1 MVGCFS
7 KLLLLADNER
17 FRLFAP
23 VVLFSVDGAGG
34 WVWSPG

>member
-23 VVLFSVDGAGG
+23 VVSFSVGG
-34 WVWSPG
+34 IESRVWSLG